1 MSYHLLRFNLC
12 LVFDLL
18 VWKYITLSEF
28 ELQRYWRFYV
38 LMLIFM
44 LSYVLYNTNIIFHLF
59 KWYVCKHILSYYRL
73 RGGQLPQWSSRCQ
86 YFHRTQHSM
95 FRSHWKLEPSK
106 WSGMHP
112 LHCCQLLRN
121 QTGDIGWPLS
131 NKINEKKRKPP

>member
-44 LSYVLYNTNIIFHLF
+44 LSYMLYNTNIIFHLF

-95 FRSHWKLEPSK
+95 FQSHWKLEPSK
-106 WSGMHP
+106 WLGMHLP
-112 LHCCQLLRN
+112 HCCRLLRN
-121 QTGDIGWPLS
+121 QTGDIDWPLS
-131 NKINEKKRKPP
+131 IKQRNEKKPP